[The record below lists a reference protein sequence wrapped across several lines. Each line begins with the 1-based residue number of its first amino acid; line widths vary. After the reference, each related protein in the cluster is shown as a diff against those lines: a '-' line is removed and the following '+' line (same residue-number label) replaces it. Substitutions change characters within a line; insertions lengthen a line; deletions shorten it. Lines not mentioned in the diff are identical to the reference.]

1 MSGDPMLV
9 VITTQGEQRIPLA
22 RMEVSVG
29 RAPDNDIVLPDA
41 LVSGHHA
48 RLTRTPQG
56 WSIIDLGS
64 SNGTWVK
71 GGRLPA
77 HTATLLQP
85 GEPVLM
91 GRCSLTVTIAETAA
105 PPQPDARFVPAAI
118 PALGRPGAGADALQ
132 PPTAPSARPAQ
143 SPPARVP
150 GVPAPGSSAPPVGS
164 AARVVLQVRLSRGGQ
179 DEHPLT
185 GNEVSLGRADDNDI
199 VLDGPLVSRR
209 HLKLSIDGSGQV
221 TAMDLGSLNGTR
233 YNGQPLSA
241 RRAVAL
247 RVDDEL
253 QVDEFHLSVRY
264 VTPQSPAAPAVASRV
279 RIQVTPQPTLVVS
292 TQDRVQKIV
301 LAKPVVEIG
310 RAGESDVVIP
320 SPQVSSRHARVQI
333 SGDTFVIQDL
343 QSRNGLIYNGQR
355 VTQQVL
361 RDGESVLIGQDV
373 VLQVR
378 NHAGFMP
385 QTGIGAAAIPGVA
398 VPARAGGPLPG
409 ATRVLALQAEEAITI
424 GRAPD
429 NTIAL
434 DHPQVSRYHA
444 LIERL
449 GTRRRIKDLKSANG
463 VFVNGK
469 RIDREAWLTEGDE
482 VRIGGIKLR
491 LAADHVHQ
499 MAEEGVRLDVLR
511 INRWIAKNRNLLQ
524 DISLSIQP
532 QEFVALVGLSGAG
545 KSTLMDAIN
554 GFRPAT
560 HGTVLA
566 NGTNLYQNFDMFR
579 NDMGYVPQ
587 KDIVHTEL
595 TVYQALDYA
604 AQLRMPADTSRE
616 ERHQRITEVMEDL
629 DLTERKDLSIH
640 KLSGGQLK
648 RVSIGVE
655 LLTKPRL
662 FFLDE
667 PTSGL
672 DPGTEF
678 NMMRLLRKLADQGRT
693 IVLVTHATKN
703 VMMCDKVII
712 LVRGGRIA
720 YFGPPE
726 DALVYFD
733 HYRTDQERRVKDVEF
748 DDIYTILEDEQ
759 RGTPEEWDQRYRQ
772 SQSHHKFVT
781 GRLREVQVDAGSGAA
796 QPAER
801 AITRQKPVKRVSA
814 LRQFLILSMRNLK
827 IMTQDK
833 ASLAL
838 MLALSPIIGLAD
850 FMWGRQLFNPV
861 LGDAFSII
869 TMLFMMGLIS
879 ILVGSMASVREIVKE
894 VDIYKRERAIA
905 LKIAPYIFSKLW
917 VGLVLAFYQAV
928 IFLLTKWLLV
938 GFGPS
943 ILGVGAWGAMF
954 ITLFIGSLSGYLMGL
969 AISAGSP
976 NQMVALLMVILVLVP
991 QFLFAGALM
1000 PLDLIP
1006 GGRII
1011 SAGATTRWAFGAFV
1025 RLSGVGEQLA
1035 DDPCWPAERTLAGPA
1050 LGWNEWLQRSN
1061 DEKAGSCD
1069 CMGTG
1074 IFSSCKTFPGILN
1087 PEFFGLEKPDGSVF
1101 AGKSYSK
1108 SSDLE
1113 RAVVRAIE
1121 ASPAWAAVAHQ
1132 PVTPEMP
1139 SPEVCFGSGEQQE
1152 TQTCVVPPAPQAQ
1165 QQEPLPYDPNRDCA
1179 RPGAFESPETVIR
1192 QCETF
1197 RQALLGYQDGLA
1209 QCQSGLV
1216 QMHSGL
1222 ADACAGLNE
1231 CVGASSA
1238 AGGEMQTCMETWQ
1251 SDMRVWE
1258 SSMTEYQAA
1267 QEGRQRA
1274 VSAAEGMLKSF
1285 WEKFNFIY
1293 DASVT
1298 QSWISMGFIDVVLV
1312 GLILFFQKR
1321 KDVI

>member
-1 MSGDPMLV
+1 MGGDFILTVQTP
-9 VITTQGEQRIPLA
+9 QGEQQRIPLSKA
-22 RMEVSVG
+22 EFTVG
-29 RAPDNDIVLPDA
+29 RLPDNDIVLSDA

-48 RLTRTPQG
+48 KLVRTPQG
-56 WSIIDLGS
+56 WQVLDLNS
-64 SNGTWVK
+64 SNGTWFK
-71 GGRLPA
+71 GGRLLPQ
-77 HTATLLQP
+77 TPTPLQP
-85 GEPVLM
+85 GDSLQL
-91 GRCSLTVTIAETAA
+91 GKCSLTLTGPVAAPAPPLQAPLIEGLPPTTREGQPAPPPAA
-105 PPQPDARFVPAAI
+105 PPLPPAPPPIFVPPAA
-118 PALGRPGAGADALQ
+118 AAGV
-132 PPTAPSARPAQ
+132 S
-143 SPPARVP
+143 
-150 GVPAPGSSAPPVGS
+150 
-164 AARVVLQVRLSRGGQ
+164 VVLQVRLARGGQ
-179 DEHPLT
+179 DEHPLLS
-185 GNEVSLGRADDNDI
+185 NEVSLGRADDNDI
-199 VLDGPLVSRR
+199 ILDGPLVSRR
-209 HLKLSIDGSGQV
+209 HLRLTVDASGQV

-233 YNGQPLSA
+233 YNGQPLAA
-241 RRAVAL
+241 RRPVFL
-247 RVDDEL
+247 RPGDVL
-253 QVDEFHLSVRY
+253 QVDEFQLSVRP
-264 VTPQSPAAPAVASRV
+264 VTPQAPAPPAIAPRV
-279 RIQVTPQPTLVVS
+279 RIQAAPQPTLVV
-292 TQDRVQKIV
+292 TVQGRSQKV
-301 LAKPVVEIG
+301 LLTKPVVGIG
-310 RAGESDVVIP
+310 RAPENDVVIP
-320 SPQVSSRHARVQI
+320 SAQVSSQHARLQQ
-333 SGDTFVIQDL
+333 SGDTFIIQDL
-343 QSRNGLIYNGQR
+343 QSRNGILYNGQR

-361 RDGESVLIGQDV
+361 HDGETVFLGQEV
-373 VLQVR
+373 MLQVR
-378 NHAGFMP
+378 LHPGFMP
-385 QTGIGAAAIPGVA
+385 QAAPAAIPGVA
-398 VPARAGGPLPG
+398 APVRPG
-409 ATRVLALQAEEAITI
+409 VVAPSATRVLALQTEETITI

-429 NTIAL
+429 NTIQL

-444 LIERL
+444 IIERL
-449 GTRRRIKDLKSANG
+449 GTRQRIKDLKSANG

-469 RIDREAWLTEGDE
+469 RIEREAWLTDGDE
-482 VRIGGIKLR
+482 IRIGGIKLR

-499 MAEEGVRLDVLR
+499 LAEEGVRLDAIR
-511 INRWIAKNRNLLQ
+511 INKWVSKNKNLLQ

-532 QEFVALVGLSGAG
+532 QEFVALVGMSGAG

-560 HGTVLA
+560 HGIVLA

-604 AQLRMPADTSRE
+604 AQLRMPADTTPE
-616 ERHQRITEVMEDL
+616 ERHQRIMEVMEDL
-629 DLTERKDLSIH
+629 DLTERKDLPIH

-693 IVLVTHATKN
+693 IVLITHATKN
-703 VMMCDKVII
+703 VMMCDKVVI
-712 LVRGGRIA
+712 LVRGGRVA

-726 DALVYFD
+726 EALVYFD
-733 HYRTDQERRVKDVEF
+733 RYRTDQERRIKDIEF

-759 RGTPEEWDQRYRQ
+759 RGRPEDWDERYRQ
-772 SQSHHKFVT
+772 SPAYQTYVMA
-781 GRLREVQVDAGSGAA
+781 RMREVQPEAASVAA
-796 QPAER
+796 QPSAR
-801 AITRQKPVKRVSA
+801 AVTRQKPVKRVSA

-838 MLALSPIIGLAD
+838 MLALSPAIGLAD
-850 FMWGRQLFNPV
+850 FMWGRQLFDPV
-861 LGDAFSII
+861 LGDAFNIV

-894 VDIYKRERAIA
+894 VDIYKRERTIA

-917 VGLVLAFYQAV
+917 VGVVLALYQAV
-928 IFLLTKWLLV
+928 IFLFTKWLFV
-938 GFGPS
+938 GYAPPVLS
-943 ILGVGAWGAMF
+943 VGNWIAVF
-954 ITLFIGSLSGYLMGL
+954 VTLFLGSLSGYLMGL

-976 NQMVALLMVILVLVP
+976 NQMVALLMVIAVLVP

-1011 SAGATTRWAFGAFV
+1011 SAVATTRWAFGAFV
-1025 RLSGVGEQLA
+1025 RLADVGEQLA
-1035 DDPCWPAERTLAGPA
+1035 ADPCWPPERTVSGAG

-1061 DEKAGSCD
+1061 DEKASTCS
-1069 CMGTG
+1069 CMGTA
-1074 IFSSCKTFPGILN
+1074 IFTRCNTFPGVLN
-1087 PEFFGLEKPDGSVF
+1087 PEFFGLEKPEGNTF
-1101 AGKSYSK
+1101 GGKTYSDPA
-1108 SSDLE
+1108 DLQA
-1113 RAVVRAIE
+1113 AVVHAIE
-1121 ASPAWAAVAHQ
+1121 VSPAWAAVAQQ
-1132 PVTPEMP
+1132 PVAPEMP
-1139 SPEVCFGSGEQQE
+1139 SPESCFATEEQTE
-1152 TQTCVVPPAPQAQ
+1152 PQTCVVPPEPQAEE
-1165 QQEPLPYDPNRDCA
+1165 QEPLPYDPNRECA
-1179 RPGAFESPETVIR
+1179 RPGVFESPETVIR

-1197 RQALLGYQDGLA
+1197 RQALLGYQDGLS

-1216 QMHSGL
+1216 QLHEGL
-1222 ADACAGLNE
+1222 AKACSGLNE
-1231 CVGASSA
+1231 CVSASSA

-1251 SDMRVWE
+1251 ADMRTWE
-1258 SSMTEYQAA
+1258 TQMADYQTA

-1274 VSAAEGMLKSF
+1274 VSAAEGMLKNF

-1298 QSWISMGFIDVVLV
+1298 QSWLSMGIIDVVLV